1 MCSEHLVVTSAVLE
15 VTQILRWLWWLKVVV
30 RKAQKR
36 EVIIV
41 AGNVSLTGQER
52 GGSALLVELSAVD
65 CGSVSI
71 S

>member
-1 MCSEHLVVTSAVLE
+1 MVV
-15 VTQILRWLWWLKVVV
+15 KVVV

-41 AGNVSLTGQER
+41 AGNVSLTGRER
-52 GGSALLVELSAVD
+52 GGSALLVELTAVN
-65 CGSVSI
+65 CGSMSI